1 MAITILTNSRLSEDS
16 PVLEPSSSPNE
27 HLPLLVLG
35 CWARGVLLS
44 VLYLVRSASLATYL
58 KDRTDRLFL
67 KGILEQYRP
76 TLEILGLLHGADGG
90 GIIHCQTSRSE
101 SESF

>member
-1 MAITILTNSRLSEDS
+1 MLG
-16 PVLEPSSSPNE
+16 
-27 HLPLLVLG
+27 LG

-90 GIIHCQTSRSE
+90 GIIQLYASRLDGE
-101 SESF
+101 SL